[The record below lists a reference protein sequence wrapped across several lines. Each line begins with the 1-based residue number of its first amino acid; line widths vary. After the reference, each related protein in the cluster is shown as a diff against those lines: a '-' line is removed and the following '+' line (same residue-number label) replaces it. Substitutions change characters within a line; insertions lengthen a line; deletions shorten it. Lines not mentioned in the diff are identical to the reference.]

1 MTLFHLI
8 SEPAGCCSTN
18 TPWGPGRGGFLF
30 DPTGTSSTFSRGLMS
45 AKGSSRFDL
54 PTSRENRFNYIS
66 RPDFWFCKATSS
78 SNDTLLLTIFFFKS
92 GWSPGRFQGASLSVP
107 VLFVFVPHCGSITLL
122 HKTGETIINYQTD
135 LHNLFIVY
143 MTCCQ
148 TLFSW
153 CDHCSKNG
161 RMLQDWLKGAQHQKD
176 LDTKTSANSLRFLT
190 TSTAASR
197 GQLPVSAGDGCILN
211 KPCRAFSCTGP
222 PEGFMAQRL

>member
-78 SNDTLLLTIFFFKS
+78 SNDTLLLTIFFLRVDDP
-92 GWSPGRFQGASLSVP
+92 PGGFR
-107 VLFVFVPHCGSITLL
+107 VLLYLFRSCSFLFHTVEVL
-122 HKTGETIINYQTD
+122 HYYIKQAK
-135 LHNLFIVY
+135 L
-143 MTCCQ
+143 
-148 TLFSW
+148 
-153 CDHCSKNG
+153 
-161 RMLQDWLKGAQHQKD
+161 
-176 LDTKTSANSLRFLT
+176 
-190 TSTAASR
+190 
-197 GQLPVSAGDGCILN
+197 
-211 KPCRAFSCTGP
+211 
-222 PEGFMAQRL
+222 